1 MADFQQWGV
10 CGWGETQLASL
21 IARIGGGC
29 EGGEG
34 EGREGREQLVIVLDA
49 ACMHVVLYSAFFL
62 ISPFCCRGLLRYKKG
77 L

>member
-1 MADFQQWGV
+1 M
-10 CGWGETQLASL
+10 QLASL
-21 IARIGGGC
+21 IAFKGGGC
-29 EGGEG
+29 ER
-34 EGREGREQLVIVLDA
+34 GRGRAGRRENIFDLALNA